1 MQMNHL
7 VGKDE
12 RMWAMIAHLSVLIG
26 FLIPFGNVLG
36 PLLVW
41 LFKREE
47 GPFFEE
53 HGKEALN
60 FSISV
65 TIYAAISSILLIVF
79 IGVILLTA
87 LFFFWIVFVVI
98 AAVRAN
104 EGKTYRYPLT
114 LRFIK

>member
-1 MQMNHL
+1 MNHL

-12 RMWAMIAHLSVLIG
+12 RMWAMIVHLSALIG
-26 FLIPFGNVLG
+26 FLIPFGHVLG

-47 GPFFEE
+47 GLFFQE
-53 HGKEALN
+53 HGKEAVN

-65 TIYAAISSILLIVF
+65 TIYAAVSSILLIVF
-79 IGVILLTA
+79 IGLILLIA
-87 LFFFWIVFVVI
+87 LFFFWIVCVVI
-98 AAVRAN
+98 AAVRAS
-104 EGKTYRYPLT
+104 EGKSYRYPLT